1 MKPSNSYVLNLFG
14 TCLQIWELHLADEL
28 KDRIQAYISQKNSS
42 WYDVLFDLS
51 LLQQF
56 DLNHWTQ
63 VSNKVGSAQMLL
75 NLDSRIELRK
85 NGRIA
90 ERINIQELLNPQ
102 GFFGQYD
109 THILDP
115 IQLNKDKIYVIE
127 QLKGQVAKYT
137 FELER
142 FQMDKLQ
149 FGLRSDD
156 LAKETRLGDLT
167 YNSNVLKN
175 KYEDL
180 LLVGQE
186 VRIFW
191 MHL

>member
-14 TCLQIWELHLADEL
+14 TCLQIWELHLTDEL
-28 KDRIQAYISQKNSS
+28 KVQIQAYISEKNSS
-42 WYDVLFDLS
+42 WYEVLFDLT

-56 DLNHWTQ
+56 DLDHWTQ
-63 VSNKVGSAQMLL
+63 VANKVGSTEMLL
-75 NLDSRIELRK
+75 NADSRIELRK

-90 ERINIQELLNPQ
+90 ERINIQELLTPK

-109 THILDP
+109 THHLDP

-127 QLKGQVAKYT
+127 HLKGQVAKYT

-156 LAKETRLGDLT
+156 LSKETRLGELT

-180 LLVGQE
+180 LLMGQE
-186 VRIFW
+186 VWIF
-191 MHL
+191 

>member
-1 MKPSNSYVLNLFG
+1 
-14 TCLQIWELHLADEL
+14 
-28 KDRIQAYISQKNSS
+28 
-42 WYDVLFDLS
+42 
-51 LLQQF
+51 
-56 DLNHWTQ
+56 
-63 VSNKVGSAQMLL
+63 MLL
-75 NLDSRIELRK
+75 NSDSRIELRK

-90 ERINIQELLNPQ
+90 ERINIQELLTPK

-109 THILDP
+109 THNLDP
-115 IQLNKDKIYVIE
+115 IQLNKDKIHVIE

-156 LAKETRLGDLT
+156 LSKETRLGELT

-180 LLVGQE
+180 LLMGQE
-186 VRIFW
+186 VRPCCR
-191 MHL
+191 

>member
-14 TCLQIWELHLADEL
+14 TCLQIWELHLTEEL
-28 KDRIQAYISQKNSS
+28 KARFQAYISQKNST

-63 VSNKVGSAQMLL
+63 VANKVGSAQMLL
-75 NLDSRIELRK
+75 NADSRIELRK

-90 ERINIQELLNPQ
+90 ERINIQELLSPQ

-109 THILDP
+109 THNLDP
-115 IQLNKDKIYVIE
+115 IQLNKDKIHVIE

-156 LAKETRLGDLT
+156 LSKETRLGELT

-180 LLVGQE
+180 LLMGQE
-186 VRIFW
+186 VRPCCR
-191 MHL
+191 

>member
-14 TCLQIWELHLADEL
+14 TCLQIWELHLTEEL
-28 KDRIQAYISQKNSS
+28 KDRIHAYISQKNIS

-56 DLNHWTQ
+56 DLDHWTQ
-63 VSNKVGSAQMLL
+63 VANKVGSAQMLL
-75 NLDSRIELRK
+75 NTDSRIELRK

-90 ERINIQELLNPQ
+90 ERINIKELLSPQ

-109 THILDP
+109 THNLDP

-127 QLKGQVAKYT
+127 HLKGQVAKYT

-149 FGLRSDD
+149 FGLCSDQ
-156 LAKETRLGDLT
+156 LSKETRLGELT
-167 YNSNVLKN
+167 YGKSALKN

-186 VRIFW
+186 VIF
-191 MHL
+191 

>member
-14 TCLQIWELHLADEL
+14 TCLQIWELHLTEEL
-28 KDRIQAYISQKNSS
+28 KARFQAYISQKNST

-63 VSNKVGSAQMLL
+63 VANKVGSAQMLL
-75 NLDSRIELRK
+75 NADSRIELRK

-90 ERINIQELLNPQ
+90 ERINIQELLSPQ

-109 THILDP
+109 THNLDP
-115 IQLNKDKIYVIE
+115 IQLNKDKIHVIE

-149 FGLRSDD
+149 FGLRYDD
-156 LAKETRLGDLT
+156 LSKETRLGELT

-180 LLVGQE
+180 LLMGQE
-186 VRIFW
+186 VRPCCR
-191 MHL
+191 

>member
-14 TCLQIWELHLADEL
+14 TCLQIWELHLTDEL

-42 WYDVLFDLS
+42 WYEVLFDLS

-56 DLNHWTQ
+56 DLNHWSH
-63 VSNKVGSAQMLL
+63 VANKVGSAQMLL
-75 NLDSRIELRK
+75 NSDSRIELRK

-109 THILDP
+109 THELSP
-115 IQLNKDKIYVIE
+115 IEFNKDKIYVIE

-149 FGLRSDD
+149 FSLRSDD
-156 LAKETRLGDLT
+156 ISKETRLGELT

-180 LLVGQE
+180 LLMGQE
-186 VRIFW
+186 VRPCCR
-191 MHL
+191 

>member
-14 TCLQIWELHLADEL
+14 TCLQIWELNLTVEL
-28 KDRIQAYISQKNSS
+28 KARIQTYISQKNSS

-63 VSNKVGSAQMLL
+63 VANKVGSAQMLL
-75 NLDSRIELRK
+75 NADSRIELRK

-90 ERINIQELLNPQ
+90 ERINIQELLTPK

-109 THILDP
+109 THELSP
-115 IQLNKDKIYVIE
+115 IEFNKDKIYVIE

-149 FGLRSDD
+149 FSLRSDD
-156 LAKETRLGDLT
+156 LSKETRLGELT

-180 LLVGQE
+180 LLMGQE
-186 VRIFW
+186 VRIF
-191 MHL
+191 

>member
-1 MKPSNSYVLNLFG
+1 MKPSNSYVLSLCG
-14 TCLQIWELHLADEL
+14 TCLQIWELNLTDEL
-28 KDRIQAYISQKNSS
+28 KVQIQAYISEKNSS
-42 WYDVLFDLS
+42 WYEVLFDLT

-56 DLNHWTQ
+56 DLDHWTQ
-63 VSNKVGSAQMLL
+63 VANKVGSTQMLL
-75 NLDSRIELRK
+75 NADSRIELRK

-109 THILDP
+109 TNHLTP
-115 IQLNKDKIYVIE
+115 FEFNKDKIYVIE
-127 QLKGQVAKYT
+127 HLKGQVAKHT

-149 FGLRSDD
+149 FGLCSDQ
-156 LAKETRLGDLT
+156 LSKETRLGELT
-167 YNSNVLKN
+167 YGNSALKN

-186 VRIFW
+186 VRI
-191 MHL
+191 

>member
-14 TCLQIWELHLADEL
+14 TCLQIWELNLTDEL
-28 KDRIQAYISQKNSS
+28 KDQIQAYISEKNIS
-42 WYDVLFDLS
+42 WYDVLFDLI

-63 VSNKVGSAQMLL
+63 VANKVGSTQMLL
-75 NLDSRIELRK
+75 DADSRIELRK

-102 GFFGQYD
+102 GFFGQYN
-109 THILDP
+109 THHSTP
-115 IQLNKDKIYVIE
+115 IELNKDKIFVIE
-127 QLKGQVAKYT
+127 HLKGQVAKYT

-149 FGLRSDD
+149 FGLCSDQ
-156 LAKETRLGDLT
+156 LSKEIRLGELT
-167 YNSNVLKN
+167 YGNSALKN

-186 VRIFW
+186 VKSLIC
-191 MHL
+191 

>member
-14 TCLQIWELHLADEL
+14 TCLQIWELHLTEEL
-28 KDRIQAYISQKNSS
+28 KARIQAYISQKNSS
-42 WYDVLFDLS
+42 WYDILFDLS

-63 VSNKVGSAQMLL
+63 VANKVGSAQMLL
-75 NLDSRIELRK
+75 NSDSRIELRK

-90 ERINIQELLNPQ
+90 ERINIQELLTPK

-109 THILDP
+109 THELSP
-115 IQLNKDKIYVIE
+115 IEFNKDKIFVIE
-127 QLKGQVAKYT
+127 QLKGQVAKHT

-149 FGLRSDD
+149 FCLCSDQ
-156 LAKETRLGDLT
+156 LSKETRLGELT
-167 YNSNVLKN
+167 YGNSALKN

-186 VRIFW
+186 VFF
-191 MHL
+191 

>member
-14 TCLQIWELHLADEL
+14 TCLQIWELHLTEEL
-28 KDRIQAYISQKNSS
+28 RARIQAYISQKNST

-63 VSNKVGSAQMLL
+63 VANKVGSAQMLL
-75 NLDSRIELRK
+75 NSDSRIELRK

-90 ERINIQELLNPQ
+90 ERINIQELLTPK

-109 THILDP
+109 THNLDP
-115 IQLNKDKIYVIE
+115 IQLNKDKIHVIE

-156 LAKETRLGDLT
+156 LSKETRLGELT
-167 YNSNVLKN
+167 YGNNVLKN

-186 VRIFW
+186 VRIF
-191 MHL
+191 